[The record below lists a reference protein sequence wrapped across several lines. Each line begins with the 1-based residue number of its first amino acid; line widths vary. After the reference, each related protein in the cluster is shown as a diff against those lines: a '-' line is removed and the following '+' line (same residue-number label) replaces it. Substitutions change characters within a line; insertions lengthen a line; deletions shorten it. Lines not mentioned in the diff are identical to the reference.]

1 METKIC
7 TKCGEKL
14 PLSKDYF
21 PIRIGSK
28 DGFRNE
34 CKKCKSK
41 YTKNYYSQN
50 REKTIKKNCEYR
62 KANWGTFLE
71 TRKKHSETNK
81 DILAEKRKLY
91 YRKNKLVISAK
102 KKVYALK
109 NKEKFTEYYLKW
121 ARENVTK
128 CKIKRHKREA
138 HMKSLEANLTREQW
152 ENVKLTFG
160 DSCAY
165 CGEKLPLQQEHF
177 IALDKGG
184 GYTERNIIPACQ
196 SCNCSKGNR
205 DFYEW
210 YPQHAHYSKEREEF
224 ILKTLAL

>member
-1 METKIC
+1 MKTKVC
-7 TKCGEKL
+7 TKCGEEL
-14 PLSKDYF
+14 PLNKDYF
-21 PIRIGSK
+21 PIRAESK

-34 CKKCKSK
+34 CKACKSK
-41 YTKNYYSQN
+41 YIKHYYSQN
-50 REKTIKKNCEYR
+50 KAGIVKKNCEYR
-62 KANWGTFLE
+62 KAKWGTFLE
-71 TRKKHSETNK
+71 TRKKHSEINK

-91 YRKNKLVISAK
+91 YQKNKLVISVK

-121 ARENVTK
+121 ARGNVTK

-138 HMKSLEANLTREQW
+138 NLKSLEANLTKEQW
-152 ENVKLTFG
+152 ENIKLTF
-160 DSCAY
+160 DYSCAY

-184 GYTERNIIPACQ
+184 GYTTRNIIPACQ

-210 YPQHAHYSKEREEF
+210 YPQHTHYSKEREEF